1 MSLINDSKQVAFT
14 MQGCKVFDILDAR
27 VDPLKTNLVP
37 QWFSCGLSSLFNR
50 FYALVELGRADYRDE
65 NLEANLRVLQY

>member
-14 MQGCKVFDILDAR
+14 MQGGKVFDISDTRA
-27 VDPLKTNLVP
+27 DPLKTNLVP

>member
-14 MQGCKVFDILDAR
+14 MQGGKVFNISDAR
-27 VDPLKTNLVP
+27 ADPLKTNLVP

>member
-1 MSLINDSKQVAFT
+1 MTLNKSPLRCREGKL
-14 MQGCKVFDILDAR
+14 FDISDAR
-27 VDPLKTNLVP
+27 ADPLKTNLVP

-65 NLEANLRVLQY
+65 NLEANWRVLQY